1 MTSGLWTACL
11 IAVAGIAVCPN
22 AGSQETKPASET
34 KRVWMLS
41 LGQTRD
47 AVVSLMGA
55 PTNQQTA
62 DNAEA
67 LTWERK
73 FELDVWYV
81 HHAGP
86 RLDWRILWMTMAS
99 VWRRDGI
106 SADGDA
112 TMPKFTGVSGRSER

>member
-73 FELDVWYV
+73 VDNVLPYAALLVDGRVSEFGIGRYRLVDRSARRVFEFVP
-81 HHAGP
+81 AN
-86 RLDWRILWMTMAS
+86 
-99 VWRRDGI
+99 GI
-106 SADGDA
+106 
-112 TMPKFTGVSGRSER
+112 F